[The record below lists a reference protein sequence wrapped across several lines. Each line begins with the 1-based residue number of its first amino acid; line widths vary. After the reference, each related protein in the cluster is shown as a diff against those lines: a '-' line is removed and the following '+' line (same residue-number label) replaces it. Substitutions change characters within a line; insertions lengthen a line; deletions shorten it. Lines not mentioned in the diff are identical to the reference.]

1 MSESS
6 AAPAQPASS
15 VNPAP
20 ARPNTDAT
28 TQTLFA
34 ANPTVLET
42 RMK

>member
-1 MSESS
+1 MSESP

-15 VNPAP
+15 VTPAP
-20 ARPNTDAT
+20 VRPNTDAT

-34 ANPTVLET
+34 ADPTMLET